1 MRLWQSVDSSFLS
14 SMLPWDQRGLG
25 PTRVCWR
32 SSRSVWCWRWLKGGG
47 CTCRGR
53 HRRDISDAD
62 CFTFALSYLGY
73 RFADRSEMECDFRER
88 RKLYVCTLCDKLIS
102 FFRKITTYII
112 FEIGNVQFVKKPTG
126 SDAWFILFNFPLPW
140 SLTLYEQWLR
150 MSDSSIWMQKYKNI
164 DRLFMF
170 FFFLFLFFVPTIEL
184 DIFERF
190 CHRVHGVGAEIEGKA
205 QNSFFYIVSVIVEL
219 PWK

>member
-170 FFFLFLFFVPTIEL
+170 FFFFFFFSNRLLNWTFLSDFATECMVWGRRLKARHRIPFFI
-184 DIFERF
+184 
-190 CHRVHGVGAEIEGKA
+190 
-205 QNSFFYIVSVIVEL
+205 
-219 PWK
+219 

>member
-1 MRLWQSVDSSFLS
+1 MVGWRTAFIHQTIKGEHFHFRVSSLCLKKSSQLSVRLWQCVDSSFLS

-102 FFRKITTYII
+102 FFRKRATYII
-112 FEIGNVQFVKKPTG
+112 FEIG
-126 SDAWFILFNFPLPW
+126 
-140 SLTLYEQWLR
+140 TLCT
-150 MSDSSIWMQKYKNI
+150 
-164 DRLFMF
+164 
-170 FFFLFLFFVPTIEL
+170 V
-184 DIFERF
+184 
-190 CHRVHGVGAEIEGKA
+190 C
-205 QNSFFYIVSVIVEL
+205 
-219 PWK
+219 